1 MYDYIVVGS
10 LSGGSVIASR
20 PTEDPNI
27 NVCLLEAGGPDNSVL
42 IHAPIA
48 VAAILPRKIFNWGF
62 ETVPQTHLKN
72 RKGYQPRGKTLGG
85 SSSINAM
92 LYVRGHK
99 SDYDDWVALGNTGWS
114 FDEVL
119 PYFKKQKIMNEDRM
133 IFMVLAAL

>member
-10 LSGGSVIASR
+10 GSGGSVIASR
-20 PTEDPNI
+20 LTEDPNI

>member
-48 VAAILPRKIFNWGF
+48 VAAILPRKISNWGF

-72 RKGYQPRGKTLGG
+72 RNGYQPRGKTLGG

-99 SDYDDWVALGNTGWS
+99 SDYDD
-114 FDEVL
+114 
-119 PYFKKQKIMNEDRM
+119 
-133 IFMVLAAL
+133 